1 MSEPVDI
8 LRSVKATLNGRDL
21 LPMTKRIIVVE
32 DMNNSFPRSMI
43 EIGND
48 SGYELQEAL
57 ADNPLNIS
65 IQPQNGPAL
74 DVKHVVHSAKPQV
87 KTTGKGLQGVI
98 AGVDDDFKNFTTK
111 RVTKAWKQ
119 KNTDDVI
126 KEIYKEA
133 GGSKKIEVSSGF
145 KQASFTSP
153 SLMPMKAIK
162 KCGDLSGCESK
173 GFFFNTHRDG
183 GTANFKTMKD
193 MAKQGP
199 KRNFVYKS
207 TGAADSSS
215 LGDPSIIFDLQYQG
229 SPITTQKQ
237 TKAQGQRY
245 NPQFGKV
252 VNNSKAGEG
261 LSAPG
266 LGVKAAD
273 AKVGFPTINSIEQEK
288 EKRHEDRDKQ
298 NLNEYTAKLKILV
311 PIATDLHVGDVINV
325 KSGSATMFSDASPE
339 NAASGKW
346 LIVSLMHTIE
356 TGGNENAPGH
366 TGRTLIH
373 CVGKL

>member
-1 MSEPVDI
+1 MSEPIDI
-8 LRSVKATLNGRDL
+8 LKSIKATLNGRDL
-21 LPMTKRIIVVE
+21 LPMAKRIIVVE
-32 DMNNSFPRSMI
+32 DMNNAFPRSMI

-57 ADNPLNIS
+57 AENPIDIS

-74 DVKHVVHSAKPQV
+74 NVKHVVHSAKPQIR
-87 KTTGKGLQGVI
+87 TTGRGLQGI
-98 AGVDDDFKNFTTK
+98 ISGVDDDYGKFITK

-126 KEIYKEA
+126 KEIYKET
-133 GGSKKIEVSSGF
+133 GGSKKIDVSSGF

-153 SLMPMKAIK
+153 SLMPMKAIEK
-162 KCGDLSGCESK
+162 AGSLSGAQSQ

-193 MAKQGP
+193 LTKQGP
-199 KRNFVYKS
+199 KRNFVYKA
-207 TGAADSSS
+207 TGSADSSS

-229 SPITTQKQ
+229 SPISTQKQ

-261 LSAPG
+261 LSSPG

-288 EKRHEDRDKQ
+288 EKRHEDRDQQ

-339 NAASGKW
+339 NSASGKW
-346 LIVSLMHTIE
+346 LIVSMMHTIE
-356 TGGNENAPGH
+356 TGGNENAPSH